1 MAQNSFYDTAL
12 FRLRTCVLSSS
23 FSVPLEV
30 IFSPSEKEILVS
42 KKAFVAFTNY
52 GIITSNKQENASGC
66 IGNRSSF
73 CKMLLRWFFFFF
85 MLQTLFLLYKKYED
99 MAILKDTEITSTCHI

>member
-1 MAQNSFYDTAL
+1 MAQNRFYDTAL
-12 FRLRTCVLSSS
+12 LRLRTCILSSS

-30 IFSPSEKEILVS
+30 LFSPSEKEILVS

-73 CKMLLRWFFFFF
+73 CKMLLRWFFSL
-85 MLQTLFLLYKKYED
+85 MLQTFFLLYKKDED

>member
-1 MAQNSFYDTAL
+1 MAQNRFYDTAL
-12 FRLRTCVLSSS
+12 LRLRTCILSSS

-30 IFSPSEKEILVS
+30 LFSPSEKEILVS

-73 CKMLLRWFFFFF
+73 CKMLLRWFFFFNVANV
-85 MLQTLFLLYKKYED
+85 LSVIQERRRYGYLER
-99 MAILKDTEITSTCHI
+99 HRNN

>member
-1 MAQNSFYDTAL
+1 MAQNRFYDTAL

-52 GIITSNKQENASGC
+52 GIITSNKLENARGC
-66 IGNRSSF
+66 IGNRLSF

-85 MLQTLFLLYKKYED
+85 NVANVLSVIQDRRRYGYLERYRNN
-99 MAILKDTEITSTCHI
+99 